1 MLSLGGVHDSTSAG
15 PVGFHSVNSG
25 GMTSALIGMVG
36 GGLLILL
43 VLEAG
48 RLSVRTVCE
57 SGREFN

>member
-43 VLEAG
+43 V
-48 RLSVRTVCE
+48 
-57 SGREFN
+57 SGGWTIIGAHGM